1 MNSLQY
7 DHVALLTEE
16 LITDFIYLLIIMLY
30 VFCLK
35 AFCLKD
41 LIRSFEQSSEVYN
54 FVEPLNTIY
63 QLIILYLLTSGIR
76 TFQAALIIIL

>member
-16 LITDFIYLLIIMLY
+16 LINDFTYLLIIMLY